1 MRAGRKVLLA
11 RILAEPAGMRALTE
25 AQWATVVAQ
34 GHACSLLPQLGRAIR
49 EQGLASS
56 VPAGVMRHVRSAEVV
71 ARRQFQQ
78 ALYEIGNVTEA
89 LRSAG
94 CPAILLKGAAY
105 VALGLPTSEGRN
117 LSDIDV
123 MVPRASLG
131 AAESALMLAGWLV
144 SERDPYNQRYYR
156 EWMHEIPP
164 MTHMR
169 RGSVVD
175 LHHSILPLTA
185 DPPIDTG
192 KLFAAARPVPGMS
205 CLRVL
210 SPADMVLHSVTHLFH
225 DGELDRGL
233 RDLMDLHTL
242 CAYFEQNERDFW
254 AQLLVR
260 SLELGLSVPLYYGLR
275 YAKAFL
281 GTPVPQA
288 VETEIARRSGWLPKR
303 LLMDSLFMRALR
315 PNHPSCDDAWT
326 PSARL
331 AVYIRSHYLR
341 MPLKLL
347 IPHLARK
354 FWMRHRAAETAA
366 AQ

>member
-1 MRAGRKVLLA
+1 MTAARTILLA
-11 RILAEPAGMRALTE
+11 RVLAEPAIMPTLCE

-34 GHACSLLPQLGRAIR
+34 GHACALLPQLGRAIR
-49 EQGLASS
+49 EQGLAASL
-56 VPAGVMRHVRSAEVV
+56 PEGVMRHVRSAEVV

-105 VALGLPTSEGRN
+105 VALGLSTSEGRN

-185 DPPIDTG
+185 RPEIDAG
-192 KLFAAARPVPGMS
+192 KLFAAARPVPGLA

-242 CAYFEQNERDFW
+242 CAHYERHEPDFW
-254 AQLLVR
+254 GQLLAR
-260 SLELGLSVPLYYGLR
+260 SRELGLGVPLYYGLR

-281 GTPVPQA
+281 ATPVPSA
-288 VETEIARRSGWLPKR
+288 VEAEIAGQGGWLPKR
-303 LLMDSLFMRALR
+303 MLMDSLFMRALR
-315 PNHPSCDDAWT
+315 PNHPSCDDVGT
-326 PSARL
+326 PLARL
-331 AVYIRSHYLR
+331 LVYIRSHYLR
-341 MPLKLL
+341 MPLRLL

-354 FWMRHRAAETAA
+354 FWMRHQALEAA
-366 AQ
+366 AR